1 MPLLEGARA
10 TELLSYW
17 KDCQLV
23 GFGHV
28 DEEAREKVLSDLVP
42 ARLAEARTDIGVKA
56 YQRLLGRTQA
66 A

>member
-1 MPLLEGARA
+1 MLEGRRA
-10 TELLSYW
+10 KELLNYW

-23 GFGHV
+23 GFGTV
-28 DEEAREKVLSDLVP
+28 DEEVRNQVFADLIP